1 MQTNRRIPAIVCLS
15 MIVSGCAN
23 EDLFDNWNNADQSES
38 VNPDIRATDM
48 KASDMAQCSPSCPF
62 TWTEDFSG
70 GHFQNSDASVSLW
83 KTSAATWVLGHSTDP
98 LESDPN
104 ASWSICVRDNNN
116 TGKCTNTNTQKLT
129 FLGYGR
135 YGGPTSGSYSAI
147 AFFPD
152 LKNTENSAIVF
163 QISIVPCN
171 DGQFCNKNTNATA
184 KGNSDLTITTVP
196 SNILIKR
203 YSCTS
208 IACAEIDTGPMP
220 HLRSVQGIRITYSKR
235 AGAANYEYLNFT
247 VDSLTLTGTGN

>member
-48 KASDMAQCSPSCPF
+48 KASDIAQCSPSCPF

-70 GHFQNSDASVSLW
+70 GRFQNSDASVSLW
-83 KTSAATWVLGHSTDP
+83 KTKAATWVLGHSTDP

-135 YGGPTSGSYSAI
+135 PTSGSYSAI
-147 AFFPD
+147 AVFYNSETVKNLTTTFLPVPIECDRSTVTNCNLD
-152 LKNTENSAIVF
+152 LNPETNASSE
-163 QISIVPCN
+163 ISI
-171 DGQFCNKNTNATA
+171 
-184 KGNSDLTITTVP
+184 STVP
-196 SNILIKR
+196 NNTIIKK
-203 YSCTS
+203 YLCTS
-208 IACAEIDTGPMP
+208 AKCITHADS
-220 HLRSVQGIRITYSKR
+220 SVSNPESVHGIRITYSKK
-235 AGAANYEYLNFT
+235 AGAAKYEYLNFT
-247 VDSLTLTGTGN
+247 VDSLTLTGTYQ